1 MRAPKTHGLLFAAA
15 LTCCAAGTA
24 IAFPGVPLPGL
35 ALSAGRTF
43 AVAGDPSDGGLSLAF
58 TPTWAF
64 HERARFGVMLFADDM
79 GTQLVELKDPNDGTP
94 LGTASDVHRMAWG
107 AAWNAEYDALLR
119 GPWIGSAAGSFG
131 YWRIEDD
138 LRGETQNAGS
148 ALGLGLGLSV
158 RRDIGGSRELGLAL
172 RWQKLT
178 ENDHVDW
185 QRVDQYASA
194 ALELR
199 WARPY
204 RND

>member
-1 MRAPKTHGLLFAAA
+1 MRVPTTRGLALAA
-15 LTCCAAGTA
+15 LLLCGSAGTA
-24 IAFPGVPLPGL
+24 AAFPRLSLPGL
-35 ALSAGRTF
+35 TLAAGRTF
-43 AVAGDPSDGGLSLAF
+43 AVAGDPSGGGLSLAF

-64 HERARFGVMLFADDM
+64 HERARFGVMMFADDM
-79 GTQLVELKDPNDGTP
+79 GTNLVELTDPNDGTP
-94 LGTASDVHRMAWG
+94 LGTASDVHRWAWG
-107 AAWNAEYDALLR
+107 GAWNGEYDALVR

-138 LRGETQNAGS
+138 RRGEDVHAGS
-148 ALGLGLGLSV
+148 ALGLGLGVSV
-158 RRDIGGSRELGLAL
+158 RRDIGGSRELGLAV

-178 ENDHVDW
+178 QNDNVDW

-204 RND
+204 AN